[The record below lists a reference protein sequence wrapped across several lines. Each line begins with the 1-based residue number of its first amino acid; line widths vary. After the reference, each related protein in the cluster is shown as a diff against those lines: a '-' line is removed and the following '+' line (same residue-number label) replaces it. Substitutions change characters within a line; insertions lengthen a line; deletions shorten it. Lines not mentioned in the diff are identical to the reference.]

1 MPDTNPL
8 TFNIGSPIGRYFVIG
23 DIHGCINTLRK
34 LINQLSPEQSDQIIF
49 LGDYVNKGP
58 DSLAVI
64 EEIIS
69 LTDKFSVF
77 CLLGNH
83 DKLLLDVLVNDSD
96 KILRNK
102 LSELTN
108 DDFFKLSTKDKIRI
122 KNFLQSLPYYY
133 STKDFLFVH
142 AGFNTE
148 STHPFEERQP
158 MLNIRDF
165 KYDPKI
171 YKGKKIVH
179 GHNPKP
185 INKIKNA
192 ITARSPII
200 PLDNGCVYK
209 EKYPELGRLLCL
221 ELNKMELISQ
231 QNCD

>member
-1 MPDTNPL
+1 MIEQKRPL
-8 TFNIGSPIGRYFVIG
+8 WFRYLDIIG

-108 DDFFKLSTKDKIRI
+108 DDFFKLSTKD
-122 KNFLQSLPYYY
+122 QW
-133 STKDFLFVH
+133 H
-142 AGFNTE
+142 
-148 STHPFEERQP
+148 
-158 MLNIRDF
+158 
-165 KYDPKI
+165 
-171 YKGKKIVH
+171 
-179 GHNPKP
+179 
-185 INKIKNA
+185 
-192 ITARSPII
+192 
-200 PLDNGCVYK
+200 
-209 EKYPELGRLLCL
+209 LGLANCL
-221 ELNKMELISQ
+221 AH
-231 QNCD
+231 